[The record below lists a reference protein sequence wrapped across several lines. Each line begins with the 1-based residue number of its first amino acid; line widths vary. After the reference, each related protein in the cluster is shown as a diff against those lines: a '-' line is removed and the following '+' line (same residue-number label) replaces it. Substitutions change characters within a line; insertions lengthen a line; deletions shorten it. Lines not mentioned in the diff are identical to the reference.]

1 MAAGTAKPSPQGA
14 GGTPFRTGQGPKS
27 RAFQHCELITHTLRL
42 SPRRAGGLG
51 VTSAPSGDRAAAG
64 AGGQQGREAPGRA
77 GTSPAG
83 LRAAQTPPG
92 LRNGAGEGR
101 DSSALSSEGLR
112 IPTANPRS
120 PLPSHEGTF
129 PSLGRQRGAGGRVR
143 GRLFPQAGRAAGG
156 LRGKDRGRGRVPP
169 LPAAPASEP
178 GGQGPTRGTTKPP
191 SPPGA
196 GLRAAARASPSPSL
210 PLLTRR
216 APAPAAARSSIV
228 PLPPPRRQSRH
239 GNERHRGARGG
250 AFGY

>member
-1 MAAGTAKPSPQGA
+1 MESPPLHLGTGLLRVLGA
-14 GGTPFRTGQGPKS
+14 SKVGRHQAGQGPLLQGCG
-27 RAFQHCELITHTLRL
+27 QHKHPPGCETEPGRVGTAPL
-42 SPRRAGGLG
+42 SPLRVCGY
-51 VTSAPSGDRAAAG
+51 P
-64 AGGQQGREAPGRA
+64 QQTLA
-77 GTSPAG
+77 
-83 LRAAQTPPG
+83 
-92 LRNGAGEGR
+92 
-101 DSSALSSEGLR
+101 ALSPPTKGLFPLWEG
-112 IPTANPRS
+112 S
-120 PLPSHEGTF
+120 GE
-129 PSLGRQRGAGGRVR
+129 LGGCVR

-178 GGQGPTRGTTKPP
+178 GGQGPSRGTTKPP

-196 GLRAAARASPSPSL
+196 GLRAAARASPSPPL